1 MVVHR
6 DDQERLRVAGPLRSK
21 DQKGVEISL
30 GVDWNPSGSD
40 HIFDELRTA
49 AEVNEEEFN
58 GAIPDADW
66 IKMITVNP
74 AKPNETPA
82 NDRT

>member
-1 MVVHR
+1 
-6 DDQERLRVAGPLRSK
+6 
-21 DQKGVEISL
+21 
-30 GVDWNPSGSD
+30 VDWNPSGSD